1 MCYSTSLEMA
11 QNNYNGLN
19 LAFFLQNYFS
29 RYNSYVKSLDT
40 RLIIVFKSYFCLID
54 EDPDDERN
62 NHE

>member
-29 RYNSYVKSLDT
+29 RYNRYVKSFGHKANNCFQEL
-40 RLIIVFKSYFCLID
+40 LFLD
-54 EDPDDERN
+54 EDPDGERS